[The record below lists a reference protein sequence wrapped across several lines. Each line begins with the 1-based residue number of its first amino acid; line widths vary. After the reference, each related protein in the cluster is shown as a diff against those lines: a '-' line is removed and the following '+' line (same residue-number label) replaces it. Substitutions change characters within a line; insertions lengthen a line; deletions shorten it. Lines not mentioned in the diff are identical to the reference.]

1 MREVS
6 KVSKVVRQVL
16 GARAGARNSVDVGG
30 FLAVV
35 SAVGMRFR
43 SGEPVG

>member
-1 MREVS
+1 
-6 KVSKVVRQVL
+6 VRQVL

-30 FLAVV
+30 FSFALV